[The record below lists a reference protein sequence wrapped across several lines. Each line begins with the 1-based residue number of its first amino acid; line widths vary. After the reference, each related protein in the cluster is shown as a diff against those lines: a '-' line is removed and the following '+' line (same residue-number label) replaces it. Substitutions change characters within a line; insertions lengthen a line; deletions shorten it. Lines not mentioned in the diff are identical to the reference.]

1 MPGALRPDPAQRGNA
16 LCLGAAL
23 LKKEEGGGGRCTEG
37 YPRVEGKM
45 PTRVELRAAPN
56 LSIC

>member
-1 MPGALRPDPAQRGNA
+1 MPGAMRFDPAQRGNA

-23 LKKEEGGGGRCTEG
+23 LRGGEGGGGG
-37 YPRVEGKM
+37 HPRVESKI